1 MLLREY
7 LPTVTAGLRES
18 TRISWTRY
26 LRLLDERLGHLEPQE
41 IKASHIQQL
50 AAEARGDV
58 VTRRN
63 SKSGSS
69 AAEHMISASRSVLSS
84 ALRDGLVTSN
94 VALLIKKPPRTPS
107 GRHALSKR
115 QMTELFSVAD
125 ERSHWMLTWYLET
138 GSRREGLTQLEP
150 GALRA
155 STRTVKILEKNRKE
169 RTLPVSATLAEELA
183 SPTSSLYSW
192 TRRRL
197 DCAWQHLNQNTEWG
211 MELGLSSH
219 WIRHCAIT
227 RLERA
232 SSYAIA
238 ATWAGHAMSSVTA
251 TYIQVALPDVV
262 CGWAAMTRQS
272 HPLHECEDPA
282 PWCILTEPT

>member
-1 MLLREY
+1 MLLSDY
-7 LPTVTAGLRES
+7 LPTAASGLRAS

-26 LRLLDERLGHLEPQE
+26 LRLLDERLGDLHLQE

-50 AAEARGDV
+50 ATEARADV
-58 VTRRN
+58 VLRRN

-69 AAEHMISASRSVLSS
+69 AAEHMISASRSVLAS

-94 VALLIKKPPRTPS
+94 VALLITKPPRTPS

-115 QMTELFSVAD
+115 QMAELFAVAD
-125 ERSHWMLTWYLET
+125 ERSFWMLTWYLET

-155 STRTVKILEKNRKE
+155 ATRTVKILEKNRKE
-169 RTLPVSATLAEELA
+169 RTLPVSATLADELA
-183 SPTSSLYSW
+183 SPTSSLYAW

-197 DCAWQHLNQNTEWG
+197 DTAWQHLNQNTEWG

-219 WIRHCAIT
+219 WIRHAAIT
-227 RLERA
+227 RMERA
-232 SSYAIA
+232 SSYAVA
-238 ATWAGHAMSSVTA
+238 ATWAGHALSSVTA
-251 TYIQVALPDVV
+251 TYIQVSLPDVV
-262 CGWAAMTRQS
+262 CGWCAMTDHE
-272 HPLHECEDPA
+272 HPLHECEDRP
-282 PWCILTEPT
+282 PWCTLVG